1 MLNNRFDKKDVDFES
16 SKANPRFNVET
27 NEAPGPN
34 NEVVVRRER
43 GVGEGGG
50 AEAEEGTE
58 GGGIVS

>member
-1 MLNNRFDKKDVDFES
+1 MSDTKDSVYES
-16 SKANPRFNVET
+16 SEAYPRFNVET